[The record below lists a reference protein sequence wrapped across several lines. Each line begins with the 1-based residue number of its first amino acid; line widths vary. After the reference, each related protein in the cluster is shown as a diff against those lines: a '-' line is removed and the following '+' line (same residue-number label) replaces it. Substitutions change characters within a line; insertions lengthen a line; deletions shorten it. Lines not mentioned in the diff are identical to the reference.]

1 MSDIYLVGGMGIAL
15 LLLFVLLLFAAIR
28 RKNVNMVI
36 AAVAACMLGLGCMA
50 VTVFLAF
57 YSSDV
62 TIKIER
68 AK

>member
-1 MSDIYLVGGMGIAL
+1 MSNIYLTGGMGIAL
-15 LLLFVLLLFAAIR
+15 LLLFVVLLFAGIK
-28 RKNVNMVI
+28 RKNVNLVI
-36 AAVAACMLGLGCMA
+36 GAVAACLLGLGFMA

-68 AK
+68 VK

>member
-1 MSDIYLVGGMGIAL
+1 MSDIYLIGGMGIGL
-15 LLLFVLLLFAAIR
+15 LLLFVLLLLAGIR
-28 RKNVNMVI
+28 RRNVNMVI
-36 AAVAACMLGLGCMA
+36 GAVAACMLGLGCMA
-50 VTVFLAF
+50 VTVFLAL

>member
-1 MSDIYLVGGMGIAL
+1 MSDIYLMGGMSVAL
-15 LLLFVLLLFAAIR
+15 LLLFVLLLFAGIR
-28 RKNVNMVI
+28 RKNVNLVI
-36 AAVAACMLGLGCMA
+36 GAVASCMLGLGCMA

-68 AK
+68 TK

>member
-1 MSDIYLVGGMGIAL
+1 MTNIYLIGGMGIAL
-15 LLLFVLLLFAAIR
+15 LLLFVVLLFAGIK

-36 AAVAACMLGLGCMA
+36 GAVAACMLGLGCMA

>member
-1 MSDIYLVGGMGIAL
+1 MTDVYLIGGMGIAL
-15 LLLFVLLLFAAIR
+15 LLLFVVLLFAGIK
-28 RKNVNMVI
+28 RKNVNLVI
-36 AAVAACMLGLGCMA
+36 GAVAACMMGLGCMA

>member
-1 MSDIYLVGGMGIAL
+1 MSNIYLIGGMGIAL
-15 LLLFVLLLFAAIR
+15 LLLFVLLLFTGIR
-28 RKNVNMVI
+28 RKNVNLVI
-36 AAVAACMLGLGCMA
+36 GAVAACMLGLGCMA

-68 AK
+68 TK

>member
-1 MSDIYLVGGMGIAL
+1 MSNIYLLGGMGIAL
-15 LLLFVLLLFAAIR
+15 LILFVVLLFAGIR
-28 RKNVNMVI
+28 RKNVNLVI
-36 AAVAACMLGLGCMA
+36 GAVAACLLGLGCTA

>member
-1 MSDIYLVGGMGIAL
+1 MSDAYLIGGMGIAL
-15 LLLFVLLLFAAIR
+15 LLLFVVLLFAGIK
-28 RKNVNMVI
+28 RKNVNLVI
-36 AAVAACMLGLGCMA
+36 GAVAACLLGLGCMA
-50 VTVFLAF
+50 VTIFVTF